1 MIYYQTPVSNDGIRQ
16 IEAFVEAHN
25 TLERLIT
32 THRAVVSML
41 QQDEF
46 SSDVVVKYDEN
57 VHLVYQV
64 T

>member
-1 MIYYQTPVSNDGIRQ
+1 MIYYQTPLSNDAMRQ

-32 THRAVVSML
+32 TNRAVVSML